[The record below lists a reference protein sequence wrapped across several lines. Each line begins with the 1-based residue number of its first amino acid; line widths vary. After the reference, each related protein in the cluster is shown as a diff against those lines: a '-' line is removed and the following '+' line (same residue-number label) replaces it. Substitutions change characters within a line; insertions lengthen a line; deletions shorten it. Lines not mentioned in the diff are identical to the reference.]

1 MKLEK
6 QVRAMS
12 EENLLQDLQKG
23 KIKK

>member
-6 QVRAMS
+6 QMRDMS
-12 EENLLQDLQKG
+12 EENLLPNLQKG

>member
-12 EENLLQDLQKG
+12 EENLRQDLQKG